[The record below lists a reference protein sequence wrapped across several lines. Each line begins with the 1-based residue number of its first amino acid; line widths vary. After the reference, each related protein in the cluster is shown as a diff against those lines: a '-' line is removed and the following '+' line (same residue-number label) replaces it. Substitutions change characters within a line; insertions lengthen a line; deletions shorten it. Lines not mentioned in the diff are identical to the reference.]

1 MGVLASSERA
11 SAVWLAPAGFNR
23 GGLRD
28 GAAGISVTS
37 VSERLISRD
46 RDTLYEA
53 RINPIASFPSTGIVV
68 FGQKT
73 LQARPSALD
82 RINVRRL
89 VIYLKK
95 QISIAS
101 SQILFEQNVEAT
113 WNKFKGLV
121 EPILSNVQTQ
131 FGITGYRLIL
141 DSTTTTEDLI
151 DQNIL
156 YAKIMIKPAR
166 AIEYIAIDFAI
177 LNTGASF
184 DD

>member
-1 MGVLASSERA
+1 MKTVLGVER
-11 SAVWLAPAGFNR
+11 WT
-23 GGLRD
+23 
-28 GAAGISVTS
+28 ISPETKEEFIIFVDYM
-37 VSERLISRD
+37 ERL
-46 RDTLYEA
+46 
-53 RINPIASFPSTGIVV
+53 PH
-68 FGQKT
+68 
-73 LQARPSALD
+73 
-82 RINVRRL
+82 
-89 VIYLKK
+89 
-95 QISIAS
+95 
-101 SQILFEQNVEAT
+101 VEAT

-151 DQNIL
+151 DQNVL